1 MIDYWMNNQA
11 KISSDVSEDRLKYK
25 LTYLNYIVEGVAE
38 LLEMKKHLTG
48 VLKETSGDK
57 AQNYDL
63 DAIRLSRTDKKVAIE
78 IDE

>member
-11 KISSDVSEDRLKYK
+11 KISCDISEDRLKYK
-25 LTYLNYIVEGVAE
+25 LTYLNYIIEGVAE

-48 VLKETSGDK
+48 VLKETSCHK
-57 AQNYDL
+57 AQSYDL
-63 DAIRLSRTDKKVAIE
+63 DAIRLSRTDKKVVIE